1 MELLK
6 QPQYTPYPVEDQV
19 ASIWAGTKGKLDD
32 VPLEDVGRFE
42 RELLDHL
49 RRHTDVLTTIATSG
63 KLEKETEQALEAAV
77 EEFRRGFQVADGSP
91 LVGPDVASEAVDVE
105 QEQIVLQK
113 RG

>member
-42 RELLDHL
+42 SELIDHL
-49 RRHTDVLTTIATSG
+49 RRHTDVLTTIASSG
-63 KLEKETEQALEAAV
+63 KLEKETEQALESAV
-77 EEFRRGFQVADGSP
+77 EQFRQGFQLANGSP
-91 LVGPDVASEAVDVE
+91 LLGGDDSDAVDVQ
-105 QEQIVLQK
+105 QEQIVRQK